1 MAIAT
6 KSALEPKRPANPSA
20 ASGQD
25 VLPTLFGAGYGTYE
39 VRPKNF
45 YLSFSLHVAG
55 LALLLFLTHQAIQHG
70 QEVKQILDKAID
82 ISPYLPI
89 QASKTTAG
97 GGGGGGDHDKLM
109 ASRGTPP
116 KASLSQITPPTAII
130 RHEKPALAV
139 EQTVVVPP
147 QIKLPQSAT
156 VGDLKSVLTVASN
169 GVGLS
174 SGIGSAE
181 GGGIGSGGGP
191 GLGVGTGGGI
201 GGGVY
206 RVGGGVS
213 APKVIY
219 QVEPEFSEEARKAK
233 YQGVVVVGLE
243 IGADGRVR
251 FAKVARSLGL
261 GLDEKAIE
269 AVKQWKF
276 EPARKDGVPVA
287 VMVNVEVS
295 FRLY

>member
-1 MAIAT
+1 MSIGA
-6 KSALEPKRPANPSA
+6 KSALDPNRATNPAQA
-20 ASGQD
+20 QD

-39 VRPKNF
+39 VRRSNF
-45 YLSFSLHVAG
+45 YLSFFLHTAG
-55 LALLLFLTHQAIQHG
+55 LALLLFLTHQAIKHAP
-70 QEVKQILDKAID
+70 EVKEMLGNAID
-82 ISPYLPI
+82 VSPYLPI
-89 QASKTTAG
+89 QSSKTTAG

-116 KASLSQITPPTAII
+116 KTRLSQITPPTAII
-130 RHEKPALAV
+130 RNDKPALSV
-139 EQTVVVPP
+139 EQTIVVPP
-147 QIKLPQSAT
+147 QIKLPQSANN
-156 VGDLKSVLTVASN
+156 GDLKSVLTVASN
-169 GVGLS
+169 GVGLGG
-174 SGIGSAE
+174 GIGAAE
-181 GGGIGSGGGP
+181 GGGIGSGNGP
-191 GLGVGTGGGI
+191 GLGPGMGGGI

-219 QVEPEFSEEARKAK
+219 EVDPEFSEEARKAK

-243 IGADGRVR
+243 IGPDGRVR
-251 FAKVARSLGL
+251 DAKVARSLGL

-269 AVKQWKF
+269 AVKKWKF